1 MVICLERGADLHTAQ
16 LMPMTLTISCFSEI
30 RIGLA
35 SLVPAHLGGP
45 RQRAVKRMCV
55 CVCVCVQH
63 QEISISS
70 SSSSSS
76 SSSGFAAVG
85 LCRDRQTN
93 GQTGQAD
100 RQMEGRTPYRYIDP
114 VPHTMWAVPK
124 TQVDNKY
131 FGLPYSRY
139 RTNIY
144 APVGQL
150 ILRFCTA
157 ALDHPDTSWLCQT
170 TDTALVHRVVCPPF
184 LPQLSSVKNHT
195 AWRHR
200 VSK

>member
-1 MVICLERGADLHTAQ
+1 VKSGLVLPLWCRLTWVVPDRGPLN
-16 LMPMTLTISCFSEI
+16 
-30 RIGLA
+30 G
-35 SLVPAHLGGP
+35 
-45 RQRAVKRMCV
+45 CV

-63 QEISISS
+63 QEISI
-70 SSSSSS
+70 SSS

-157 ALDHPDTSWLCQT
+157 ALDHPDHGYGAS
-170 TDTALVHRVVCPPF
+170 ASRRVPPF

>member
-1 MVICLERGADLHTAQ
+1 VVICLERGADLHTAQ
-16 LMPMTLTISCFSEI
+16 LMPMTLTVSCFSEI

-55 CVCVCVQH
+55 CVQH
-63 QEISISS
+63 QEISI
-70 SSSSSS
+70 SSS

-144 APVGQL
+144 APVGQV

-170 TDTALVHRVVCPPF
+170 TDTALVQRVVCPLFAPAF
-184 LPQLSSVKNHT
+184 VGKKSYCLAT
-195 AWRHR
+195 
-200 VSK
+200 